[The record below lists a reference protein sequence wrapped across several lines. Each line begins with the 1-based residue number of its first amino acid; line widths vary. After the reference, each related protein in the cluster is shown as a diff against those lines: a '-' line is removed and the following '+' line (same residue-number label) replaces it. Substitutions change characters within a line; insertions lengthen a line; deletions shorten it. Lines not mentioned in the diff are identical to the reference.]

1 MEDQRLEMPFRFNDI
16 VIMFDYAD
24 KKTIDIDY
32 IIIDLAG
39 CSKNCLL
46 LFVDLLLDTEI
57 SILTHTWLAK

>member
-1 MEDQRLEMPFRFNDI
+1 MISLSCL
-16 VIMFDYAD
+16 IMLI